1 MARVTASADDDR
13 EDMSL
18 EVHVMAVGAAM
29 TGGSTGKRRPFGT
42 MDQRPSSECPEYFS
56 KLTRRRALARVTCAA
71 CLPMKPTS
79 LCAVKREY
87 AGTAMTRSSRSSMYG
102 TPRSTSRVASDGQ

>member
-1 MARVTASADDDR
+1 MALVTGSAEADN

-18 EVHVMAVGAAM
+18 DVQVMAVDAAM
-29 TGGSTGKRRPFGT
+29 TAGSAGKSRPLGT

-56 KLTRRRALARVTCAA
+56 KLSRKRVLAKVTCAA
-71 CLPMKPTS
+71 CFPMKPTS

-87 AGTAMTRSSRSSMYG
+87 EGTAMTRSSK
-102 TPRSTSRVASDGQ
+102 SRR